1 MFIHVR
7 LLHFHR
13 KQGLKKIQIEG
24 TVAGGAQGMLIPCSA
39 LVEQQAM
46 ISHWPPSQQPLI
58 FFSDYSRQGGKKI
71 TTTNP
76 RKCRPLPLPL
86 WVSTADATV
95 QTVHLRPLQDYLPGH
110 FPAAMWNRNSHNSS
124 GKSAKCSK
132 RRCSS
137 GSPASPRFLAGAL
150 YLTPLPLQRSVY
162 SCWTLL
168 CCLSS
173 RPCQGASES
182 LDVLYFHQVKILL
195 SRL

>member
-1 MFIHVR
+1 MSDCCIFIANRVWKKFR
-7 LLHFHR
+7 LR
-13 KQGLKKIQIEG
+13 AR
-24 TVAGGAQGMLIPCSA
+24 VAGGAQGMLIPCSA
-39 LVEQQAM
+39 LVEQQVM

-71 TTTNP
+71 TTTTT
-76 RKCRPLPLPL
+76 RKSCPLPLPL

-95 QTVHLRPLQDYLPGH
+95 LTVHLRPLQDYLPGR

-124 GKSAKCSK
+124 GKSAQYSK

-137 GSPASPRFLAGAL
+137 GLPASPRFLAGAL
-150 YLTPLPLQRSVY
+150 HLTPLPLQRSVY
-162 SCWTLL
+162 SCGTLL

-182 LDVLYFHQVKILL
+182 LDVLCFHQVKILL